1 MLQRY
6 AFVML
11 SVGMSVVKRR
21 KVAATQMPEKQG

>member
-11 SVGMSVVKRR
+11 SVGMSVAKRL
-21 KVAATQMPEKQG
+21 KVAVTQMPEKQG